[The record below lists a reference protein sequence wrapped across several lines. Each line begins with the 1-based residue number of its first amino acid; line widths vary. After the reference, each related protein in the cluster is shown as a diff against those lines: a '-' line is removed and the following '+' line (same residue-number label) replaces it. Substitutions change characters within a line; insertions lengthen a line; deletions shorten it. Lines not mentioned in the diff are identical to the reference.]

1 MDQQNTNQSKPVKP
15 ITELLTKEVNRT
27 EFLSIVGVG
36 ALAVVGLGP
45 IVHFLTGKG
54 GSKATVIHKHQN
66 VGSGFGAGPYGV

>member
-36 ALAVVGLGP
+36 ALGVVGLGP
-45 IVHFLTGKG
+45 ILHFLTGKG
-54 GSKATVIHKHQN
+54 GSSSTVIHKHQAE
-66 VGSGFGAGPYGV
+66 SGFGAGPYGV